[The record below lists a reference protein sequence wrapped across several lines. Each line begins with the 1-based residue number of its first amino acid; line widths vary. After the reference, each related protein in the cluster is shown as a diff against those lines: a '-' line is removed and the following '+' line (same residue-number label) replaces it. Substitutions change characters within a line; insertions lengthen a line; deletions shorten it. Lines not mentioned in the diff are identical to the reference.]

1 MSGNDDSLAPE
12 QSSAPLTS
20 TRLHNMVLE
29 HMLENP
35 SLFILGDK
43 PELNAVEH
51 FKNVLD
57 SMVSLAHQ
65 IATESLVNR
74 QHLSALPTLDGSIG
88 SDPDTDETGQRYELR
103 YRLVEQIGNE
113 SPYKDS
119 VMTAKEAQDIYGD
132 SFIDNYWGRLGEHCP
147 RRVTTPGNRTLWFS
161 VVRFPVLDQMSH
173 GTKNSSS
180 SVTPGLR

>member
-12 QSSAPLTS
+12 QSSASLTS
-20 TRLHNMVLE
+20 SRLHNLVLE

-35 SLFILGDK
+35 RLFILGDK
-43 PELNAVEH
+43 PQLNAVEH
-51 FKNVLD
+51 FKDVLD
-57 SMVSLAHQ
+57 SLVALAHQ
-65 IATESLVNR
+65 VATESLVNR
-74 QHLSALPTLDGSIG
+74 HHLSPLPTFDGSI
-88 SDPDTDETGQRYELR
+88 DANPDTDKTGQRYELR
-103 YRLVEQIGNE
+103 YRLVEQIGDE
-113 SPYKDS
+113 KPYKDT
-119 VMTAKEAQDIYGD
+119 VMTAQEAQDIYGD

-161 VVRFPVLDQMSH
+161 VVRFPVLDQMDH